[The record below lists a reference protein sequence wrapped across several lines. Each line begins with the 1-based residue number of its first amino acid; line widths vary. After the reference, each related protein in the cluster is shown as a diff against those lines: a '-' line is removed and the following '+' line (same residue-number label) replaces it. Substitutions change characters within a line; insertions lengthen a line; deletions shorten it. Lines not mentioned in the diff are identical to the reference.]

1 VSVTELDVSDVCCC
15 TVRYLYAW
23 TNEYSFLL
31 LVAGPLSRLER
42 PLSATRKNV
51 YEKDPD
57 LSVSAV
63 VKAMQIESKVLQRDL
78 QRQTVS
84 TSPQKVWQNAE
95 RGCLIKWQNHH
106 ELQSLIH

>member
-1 VSVTELDVSDVCCC
+1 MSVTELSVSNVHCCN
-15 TVRYLYAW
+15 VPYLCVW

-31 LVAGPLSRLER
+31 LVTGPLSRPER

-51 YEKDPD
+51 CEKDPD

-63 VKAMQIESKVLQRDL
+63 VKAMQIENEVLQREL

-84 TSPQKVWQNAE
+84 TSPQKVWQNTE
-95 RGCLIKWQNHH
+95 KGCLIK
-106 ELQSLIH
+106 